1 MAVKCDFSGYA
12 TKNDVRCSDNKII
25 RHGAFAA
32 YDGKTVPLVWQH
44 KHGDVENVLGHADLE
59 VREDGVYAYAH
70 LNNTDRGRTAREMV
84 RNGDVKAMSIYA
96 THVRAKGNDV
106 VHGEL
111 VEVSLVLRGA
121 NPGALIDQVSIE
133 HGDDGEEIAAVIYT
147 DEDLDFVSHGD
158 EDEDFEVEETDDAE
172 EADDVEHAEEEPEA
186 DAEGDEDDPTLGEIF
201 DGMTEEQKT
210 AVYAIVGQLVDSV
223 DEEAEESETEEA
235 EDTAHSDT
243 TTEENDLAHKNVF
256 EGSAD
261 TQELPVLTHAQVET
275 IFEDA
280 RSSGS
285 LKSAILAHA
294 DAYGIKQIETLFPE
308 AKDLWN
314 TPQFI
319 KRKTDWVNAV
329 VGGAKHSPFSRIRT
343 RFADITADEA
353 RAKGYIKGNK
363 KEDEVFT
370 LLQRVTSPTTI
381 YKKQR
386 LDRDDILDITDF
398 DVVSWIRGEMK
409 IMLEEELGRA
419 ILIGDGR
426 QASSKDKIKE
436 ENIRPIYKE
445 DSLYAPRVVLAKATT
460 TEDVLD
466 SIVRA
471 MDDYDGAG
479 NPTWFAEP
487 HMVTEILLL
496 KDKMGHRL
504 FRSVSEL
511 ADYVGVSKIVKV
523 PLMKGLQRTSAKN
536 GTVDALGIIV
546 NMTDYTVGADKGGQL
561 FAAEDFDI
569 SFNQYHYLL
578 ETRLSGALTQPK
590 SAIIV
595 ERKTE
600 DGNVVPEP

>member
-147 DEDLDFVSHGD
+147 DEDRDFVSHGD
-158 EDEDFEVEETDDAE
+158 EDEDFEVEETE
-172 EADDVEHAEEEPEA
+172 DVEHAEEEPEA

-210 AVYAIVGQLVDSV
+210 AVYAIVGQLVESA
-223 DEEAEESETEEA
+223 DEEAEESETEEV

-243 TTEENDLAHKNVF
+243 TTEEDDLAHKNVF

-261 TQELPVLTHAQVET
+261 TEELPVLTHAQVET

-280 RSSGS
+280 RSGGS
-285 LKSAILAHA
+285 LKQAVLAHA
-294 DAYGIKQIETLFPE
+294 DAYGIKQIETLFPD

-314 TPQFI
+314 TPEFI

-370 LLQRVTSPTTI
+370 LLQRVTTPATI

-419 ILIGDGR
+419 VLIGDGR

-445 DSLYAPRVVLAKATT
+445 DSLYAPRVILAKQTT

-479 NPTWFAEP
+479 NPTWFADP
-487 HMVTEILLL
+487 TTVTEILLL

-504 FRSVSEL
+504 FRSISEL
-511 ADYVGVSKIVKV
+511 ADYVGVSNIVKV
-523 PLMKGLQRTSAKN
+523 PLMKGLQRDSAKN
-536 GTVDALGIIV
+536 GKVDALGIVV
-546 NMTDYTVGADKGGQL
+546 NMTDYTIGADKGGQL

-578 ETRLSGALTQPK
+578 ETRLSGALTHPK
-590 SAIIV
+590 SAIII
-595 ERKTE
+595 ERKAE

>member
-12 TKNDVRCSDNKII
+12 TKNDVRCSDNKVI

-84 RNGDVKAMSIYA
+84 KNGDIKAMSIYA
-96 THVRAKGNDV
+96 THVRARGNDV

-133 HGDDGEEIAAVIYT
+133 HGDNGDEIEAVIYT
-147 DEDLDFVSHGD
+147 DAQLDFVSHGD
-158 EDEDFEVEETDDAE
+158 DFEDEDEDFEAEETN
-172 EADDVEHAEEEPEA
+172 DVEHAEEEPEA
-186 DAEGDEDDPTLGEIF
+186 DEAEGDEDDPTLGEIF
-201 DGMTEEQKT
+201 EGMTEEQKT

-243 TTEENDLAHKNVF
+243 TEDTMAHKNVF
-256 EGSAD
+256 EGSA
-261 TQELPVLTHAQVET
+261 TTEELPVLTHSQIET

-280 RSSGS
+280 RSGGS
-285 LKSAILAHA
+285 LKDAILAHA

-314 TPQFI
+314 TPEFI
-319 KRKTDWVNAV
+319 KRKTDWVNSV

-353 RAKGYIKGNK
+353 RARGYIKGNK

-370 LLQRVTSPTTI
+370 LLQRTTSPTTI

-419 ILIGDGR
+419 VLIGDGR
-426 QASSKDKIKE
+426 PVSSKDKIKE
-436 ENIRPIYKE
+436 DCIRPIYKE
-445 DSLYAPRVVLAKATT
+445 DSLYAPRVVLAKETSV
-460 TEDVLD
+460 DDILD
-466 SIVRA
+466 SMVRA
-471 MDDYDGAG
+471 LDDYDGAG
-479 NPTWFAEP
+479 NPTWFADP
-487 HMVTEILLL
+487 RLVTEMLLL
-496 KDKMGHRL
+496 KDKMGHRQ
-504 FRSVSEL
+504 FRTIAEL
-511 ADYVGVSKIVKV
+511 ADYIGVSKIVKV
-523 PLMKGLQRTSAKN
+523 PLMKGLKRTSAKN
-536 GTVDALGIIV
+536 GELEALGIIV
-546 NMTDYTVGADKGGQL
+546 NMSDYTIGADKGGQL

-590 SAIIV
+590 SAVII
-595 ERKTE
+595 ERKVE
-600 DGNVVPEP
+600 SGNIVPEA

>member
-70 LNNTDRGRTAREMV
+70 LNHTDRGRTAREMV

-96 THVRAKGNDV
+96 THVRARGNDV

-133 HGDDGEEIAAVIYT
+133 HGDNGEEIEAVIYT
-147 DEDLDFVSHGD
+147 DEDLDFVSYGD
-158 EDEDFEVEETDDAE
+158 EDEDFEAEETE
-172 EADDVEHAEEEPEA
+172 DVEHAEEEPEA

-210 AVYAIVGQLVDSV
+210 AVYVIVGQLVDSV
-223 DEEAEESETEEA
+223 D

-243 TTEENDLAHKNVF
+243 TTEEDDLAHKNVF

-280 RSSGS
+280 RSGGS
-285 LKSAILAHA
+285 LKQAILAHA

-314 TPQFI
+314 TPEFI

-409 IMLEEELGRA
+409 IMIEEELGRA
-419 ILIGDGR
+419 VLIGDGR
-426 QASSKDKIKE
+426 QASSKDKI
-436 ENIRPIYKE
+436 KE

-546 NMTDYTVGADKGGQL
+546 NMTDYTIGADKGGQL

-578 ETRLSGALTQPK
+578 ETRLSGALTHPK

>member
-12 TKNDVRCSDNKII
+12 TKNDVRCSDNKVI

-59 VREDGVYAYAH
+59 VRDDGVYAYAH

-84 RNGDVKAMSIYA
+84 KNGDIKAMSIYA

-133 HGDDGEEIAAVIYT
+133 HGDNGDEIEAVIYT
-147 DEDLDFVSHGD
+147 DEQLDFVSHGDED
-158 EDEDFEVEETDDAE
+158 EDEDFEVEETDD
-172 EADDVEHAEEEPEA
+172 VEHAEEESEA
-186 DAEGDEDDPTLGEIF
+186 DEDDPTLGEIF
-201 DGMTEEQKT
+201 EGMTEEQKT

-223 DEEAEESETEEA
+223 DEEAEESEVEET
-235 EDTAHSDT
+235 EDTSHSDT
-243 TTEENDLAHKNVF
+243 TEDTMAHKNVF
-256 EGSAD
+256 EGSA
-261 TQELPVLTHAQVET
+261 TTEELPVLTHAQVET

-285 LKSAILAHA
+285 LKEAILAHA
-294 DAYGIKQIETLFPE
+294 DAYGIKQIETLFPD
-308 AKDLWN
+308 AKDLWS
-314 TPQFI
+314 TPEFI
-319 KRKTDWVNAV
+319 KRKTDWVNSV
-329 VGGAKHSPFSRIRT
+329 VGAAKHSPFSRIRT

-353 RAKGYIKGNK
+353 RARGYMKGNK

-370 LLQRVTSPTTI
+370 LLQRTTSPTTI

-419 ILIGDGR
+419 VLIGDGR
-426 QASSKDKIKE
+426 PVSSKDKIKE
-436 ENIRPIYKE
+436 DCIRPIYKE
-445 DSLYAPRVVLAKATT
+445 DSLYAPRVVLAKETSV
-460 TEDVLD
+460 DDILD
-466 SIVRA
+466 SMVRA
-471 MDDYDGAG
+471 LDDYDGAG
-479 NPTWFAEP
+479 NPTWFADP
-487 HMVTEILLL
+487 RLVTEMLLM
-496 KDKMGHRL
+496 KDKIGHRQ
-504 FRSVSEL
+504 FRTIAEL
-511 ADYVGVSKIVKV
+511 ADYIGVSKIVKV
-523 PLMKGLQRTSAKN
+523 PLMKGLKRTSAKN
-536 GTVDALGIIV
+536 GELEALGIIV
-546 NMTDYTVGADKGGQL
+546 NMSDYTIGADKGGQL

-590 SAIIV
+590 SAVIV
-595 ERKTE
+595 ERKVE
-600 DGNVVPEP
+600 SGNVVPEA

>member
-96 THVRAKGNDV
+96 THVRSKGNDV

-158 EDEDFEVEETDDAE
+158 EEEDFEVEETE
-172 EADDVEHAEEEPEA
+172 DVEHAEEEPEA

-243 TTEENDLAHKNVF
+243 TTEEDDLAHKNVF
-256 EGSAD
+256 ECSAD

-294 DAYGIKQIETLFPE
+294 DAYGIKQIETLFPD

-319 KRKTDWVNAV
+319 KRKTDWVESV

-370 LLQRVTSPTTI
+370 LLQRVTTPTTI

-419 ILIGDGR
+419 VLIGDGR

-445 DSLYAPRVVLAKATT
+445 DSLYAPRVILAKPTT

-487 HMVTEILLL
+487 HVVTEILLL

-504 FRSVSEL
+504 FRSISEL

-536 GTVDALGIIV
+536 GTVEALGIVV
-546 NMTDYTVGADKGGQL
+546 NMTDYTIGADKGGQL

-590 SAIIV
+590 SAIII

>member
-12 TKNDVRCSDNKII
+12 TKNDVRCSDNKVI

-59 VREDGVYAYAH
+59 VRDDGVYAYAH
-70 LNNTDRGRTAREMV
+70 LNNTTGGRTAREMV

-96 THVRAKGNDV
+96 THVKARGNDV

-133 HGDDGEEIAAVIYT
+133 HGDEGDEFAAVIYT
-147 DEDLDFVSHGD
+147 DAQLDFVSHSDED
-158 EDEDFEVEETDDAE
+158 EDEDFEVEETDD
-172 EADDVEHAEEEPEA
+172 VEHAEEEPEA
-186 DAEGDEDDPTLGEIF
+186 DEAEGDEDDPTLGEIF
-201 DGMTEEQKT
+201 DGMTDEQKT

-223 DEEAEESETEEA
+223 DEEAEESEAEEV

-243 TTEENDLAHKNVF
+243 TEDTMAHKNVF
-256 EGSAD
+256 EGSA
-261 TQELPVLTHAQVET
+261 TTEELPVLTHAQIET

-280 RSSGS
+280 KSGGS
-285 LKSAILAHA
+285 LKEAILAHA
-294 DAYGIKQIETLFPE
+294 DAYGIKQIETLFPD

-314 TPQFI
+314 QPEFI
-319 KRKTDWVNAV
+319 KRKTDWVSAV
-329 VGGAKHSPFSRIRT
+329 IGGAKHSPFSRIRT

-353 RAKGYIKGNK
+353 RARGYIKGNK

-370 LLQRVTSPTTI
+370 LLQRTTTPTTI

-386 LDRDDILDITDF
+386 LDRDDIIDITGF

-409 IMLEEELGRA
+409 LMLEEELGRA
-419 ILIGDGR
+419 VLIGDGR
-426 QASSKDKIKE
+426 PVSSKDKIKE
-436 ENIRPIYKE
+436 DCIRPIYKE
-445 DSLYAPRVVLAKATT
+445 DSLYAPRVIMAKETSV
-460 TEDVLD
+460 DDILD

-471 MDDYDGAG
+471 LDDYDGSG
-479 NPTWFAEP
+479 NPTWFADP
-487 HMVTEILLL
+487 RLVTEMLLL
-496 KDKMGHRL
+496 KDKMGHRQ
-504 FRSVSEL
+504 FRTLAEL
-511 ADYVGVSKIVKV
+511 ADYIGVSKIVKV
-523 PLMKGLQRTSAKN
+523 PLMKGLKRTSAKN
-536 GTVDALGIIV
+536 GELEALGIIV
-546 NMTDYTVGADKGGQL
+546 NMSDYTIGSDKGGQL
-561 FAAEDFDI
+561 FAAEDFDL

-590 SAIIV
+590 SAVIV
-595 ERKTE
+595 ERKVE
-600 DGNVVPEP
+600 SGNVVPEA

>member
-121 NPGALIDQVSIE
+121 NPGALIDQVSIK

-186 DAEGDEDDPTLGEIF
+186 NAEGDEDDPTLGEIF

-223 DEEAEESETEEA
+223 DEEAEESETEEVD
-235 EDTAHSDT
+235 DTAHSDT
-243 TTEENDLAHKNVF
+243 TTEEDDLAHKNVF

-569 SFNQYHYLL
+569 SFNQYHSLL

-600 DGNVVPEP
+600 DGNVITEP

>member
-12 TKNDVRCSDNKII
+12 TKNDVRCSDNKVI

-59 VREDGVYAYAH
+59 VRDDGVYAYAH

-84 RNGDVKAMSIYA
+84 KNGDIKAMSIYA

-133 HGDDGEEIAAVIYT
+133 HGDDGDEIEAVIYT
-147 DEDLDFVSHGD
+147 DEQLDFVSHGD
-158 EDEDFEVEETDDAE
+158 EDEDEDFEVEET
-172 EADDVEHAEEEPEA
+172 EAVEHAEEEPEA
-186 DAEGDEDDPTLGEIF
+186 DEAEGDEDDPTLGEIF
-201 DGMTEEQKT
+201 EGMTDEQKT

-223 DEEAEESETEEA
+223 DEEAEESETEEV

-243 TTEENDLAHKNVF
+243 TEDTMAHKNVF
-256 EGSAD
+256 EGSA
-261 TQELPVLTHAQVET
+261 TTEELPVLTHSQVET

-280 RSSGS
+280 RSGGS
-285 LKSAILAHA
+285 LKEAILAHA
-294 DAYGIKQIETLFPE
+294 DAYGIKQIETLFPD

-314 TPQFI
+314 TPEFI
-319 KRKTDWVNAV
+319 KRKTDWVQSV

-353 RAKGYIKGNK
+353 RARGYIKGNK

-370 LLQRVTSPTTI
+370 LLQRTTSPTTI

-419 ILIGDGR
+419 VLIGDGR
-426 QASSKDKIKE
+426 PVSSKDKIKE
-436 ENIRPIYKE
+436 DCIRPIYKE
-445 DSLYAPRVVLAKATT
+445 DSLYAPRVILAKETSV
-460 TEDVLD
+460 DDILD

-471 MDDYDGAG
+471 LDDYDGAG
-479 NPTWFAEP
+479 SPTWFADP
-487 HMVTEILLL
+487 RLVTEMLLL
-496 KDKMGHRL
+496 KDKMGHRQ
-504 FRSVSEL
+504 FRTLAEL
-511 ADYVGVSKIVKV
+511 ADYIGVSKIVKV
-523 PLMKGLQRTSAKN
+523 PLMKGLKRTSAKN
-536 GTVDALGIIV
+536 GELEALGIIV
-546 NMTDYTVGADKGGQL
+546 NMSDYTIGADKGGQL

-578 ETRLSGALTQPK
+578 ETRLSGALTKPK
-590 SAIIV
+590 SAVVV
-595 ERKTE
+595 ERKVE
-600 DGNVVPEP
+600 SGNVVAEP

>member
-12 TKNDVRCSDNKII
+12 TKNDVRCSDNKVI

-70 LNNTDRGRTAREMV
+70 LNNTDRGRIAREMV
-84 RNGDVKAMSIYA
+84 KNGDIKAMSIYA
-96 THVRAKGNDV
+96 THVRARGNDV

-133 HGDDGEEIAAVIYT
+133 HGDNGDEIEAVIYT
-147 DEDLDFVSHGD
+147 DEQLDFVSHGD
-158 EDEDFEVEETDDAE
+158 DFEDEDEDFDAE
-172 EADDVEHAEEEPEA
+172 ETDDVEHAEEEPEA
-186 DAEGDEDDPTLGEIF
+186 DEAEGNEDDPTLGEIF
-201 DGMTEEQKT
+201 EGMTEEQKT

-223 DEEAEESETEEA
+223 DEEAEESETEEV

-243 TTEENDLAHKNVF
+243 TEDTMAHKNVF
-256 EGSAD
+256 EGSA
-261 TQELPVLTHAQVET
+261 TTEELPVLTHAQVET

-285 LKSAILAHA
+285 LKEAILAHA

-314 TPQFI
+314 TPEFI
-319 KRKTDWVNAV
+319 KRKTDWVNSV

-353 RAKGYIKGNK
+353 RARGYIKGNK

-370 LLQRVTSPTTI
+370 LLQRTTSPTTI

-419 ILIGDGR
+419 VLIGDGR
-426 QASSKDKIKE
+426 PVSSKDKIKE
-436 ENIRPIYKE
+436 DCIRPIYKE
-445 DSLYAPRVVLAKATT
+445 DSLYAPRVILAKETSV
-460 TEDVLD
+460 DDILD

-471 MDDYDGAG
+471 LDDYDGAG
-479 NPTWFAEP
+479 NPTWFADP
-487 HMVTEILLL
+487 RLVTEMLLL
-496 KDKMGHRL
+496 KDKMGHRQ
-504 FRSVSEL
+504 FRTLAEL
-511 ADYVGVSKIVKV
+511 ADYIGVSKIVKV
-523 PLMKGLQRTSAKN
+523 PLMKGLKRTSAKN
-536 GTVDALGIIV
+536 GELEALGIIV
-546 NMTDYTVGADKGGQL
+546 NMSDYTIGADKGGQL

-590 SAIIV
+590 SAVIV
-595 ERKTE
+595 ERKVE
-600 DGNVVPEP
+600 SGNIVPEP

>member
-96 THVRAKGNDV
+96 THVRAKGNYV

-147 DEDLDFVSHGD
+147 DEDLDFVSHAD
-158 EDEDFEVEETDDAE
+158 EDEDFEAEETE
-172 EADDVEHAEEEPEA
+172 DVEHAEEEPEA

-223 DEEAEESETEEA
+223 DEEAEESETEEVK
-235 EDTAHSDT
+235 DTAHSDT
-243 TTEENDLAHKNVF
+243 TTEEDDLAHKNVF

-445 DSLYAPRVVLAKATT
+445 DSLYATRVVLAKATT
-460 TEDVLD
+460 TEDILD

-479 NPTWFAEP
+479 NPTLFAEP

-504 FRSVSEL
+504 FRSVSEM

-546 NMTDYTVGADKGGQL
+546 NMTDYTVGSDKGGQL

-600 DGNVVPEP
+600 DGNVVLEP

>member
-12 TKNDVRCSDNKII
+12 TKNDVRCSDNKVI

-59 VREDGVYAYAH
+59 VRDDGVYAYAH

-84 RNGDVKAMSIYA
+84 KNGDIRAMSIYA
-96 THVRAKGNDV
+96 THVKARGNDV

-133 HGDDGEEIAAVIYT
+133 HGDDGDEIEAVIYT
-147 DEDLDFVSHGD
+147 DEQLDFVSHED
-158 EDEDFEVEETDDAE
+158 EDEEEDFEAEET
-172 EADDVEHAEEEPEA
+172 DDVEHAEEDEPEA
-186 DAEGDEDDPTLGEIF
+186 EDADGDEDDPTLGEIF

-223 DEEAEESETEEA
+223 DEEAEESETKEA

-243 TTEENDLAHKNVF
+243 TTEEDVLAHKNVF

-261 TQELPVLTHAQVET
+261 TKELPVLTHSQIET

-280 RSSGS
+280 KSCGS
-285 LKSAILAHA
+285 LKEAILSHA

-308 AKDLWN
+308 VKDLWN

-319 KRKTDWVNAV
+319 KRKTEWVNEV

-353 RAKGYIKGNK
+353 RARGYVKGTK
-363 KEDEVFT
+363 KVDEVFT
-370 LLQRVTSPTTI
+370 LLQRSTTPTTI

-386 LDRDDILDITDF
+386 LDRDDIIDITDF

-426 QASSKDKIKE
+426 EITATDKIKE

-445 DSLYAPRVVLAKATT
+445 DPLYAPRVILAKQTT
-460 TEDVLD
+460 LEDVLD
-466 SIVRA
+466 SIVRGL
-471 MDDYDGAG
+471 DDYEGTG
-479 NPTWFAEP
+479 NPVWFAEP
-487 HMVTEILLL
+487 HIVTEIMLL

-504 FRSVSEL
+504 FRSVAEL

-523 PLMKGLQRTSAKN
+523 PLMKGLERTSNKN
-536 GTVDALGIIV
+536 GKLEALGIIV
-546 NMTDYTVGADKGGQL
+546 NMSDYTIGADKGGQL

-590 SAIIV
+590 SAIVV

-600 DGNVVPEP
+600 DGNVVLEP

>member
-12 TKNDVRCSDNKII
+12 TKNDVRCSDNKVI

-59 VREDGVYAYAH
+59 VRDDGVYAYAH

-84 RNGDVKAMSIYA
+84 KNGDIKAMSIYA
-96 THVRAKGNDV
+96 THVRARGNDV

-133 HGDDGEEIAAVIYT
+133 HGDSGDEIEAVIYT
-147 DEDLDFVSHGD
+147 DAQLDFVSHGDED
-158 EDEDFEVEETDDAE
+158 EDEDFEVEETDD
-172 EADDVEHAEEEPEA
+172 VEHAEEEPEA
-186 DAEGDEDDPTLGEIF
+186 DEAEGNEDDPTLGEIF
-201 DGMTEEQKT
+201 EGMTEEQKT

-223 DEEAEESETEEA
+223 DEEAEESETEEV

-243 TTEENDLAHKNVF
+243 TEDTMAHKNVF
-256 EGSAD
+256 EGSA
-261 TQELPVLTHAQVET
+261 TTEELPVLTHSQIET

-280 RSSGS
+280 KANGS
-285 LKSAILAHA
+285 LKEAILAHA
-294 DAYGIKQIETLFPE
+294 DAYGIKQIETLFPD

-314 TPQFI
+314 QPEFI
-319 KRKTDWVNAV
+319 KRKTDWVQSV

-353 RAKGYIKGNK
+353 RARGYIKGNK

-370 LLQRVTSPTTI
+370 LLQRTTSPTTI

-419 ILIGDGR
+419 VLIGDGR
-426 QASSKDKIKE
+426 PVSSKDKIKE
-436 ENIRPIYKE
+436 DCIRPIYKE
-445 DSLYAPRVVLAKATT
+445 DSLYAPRVVMAKETSV
-460 TEDVLD
+460 DDILD

-471 MDDYDGAG
+471 LDDYDGAG
-479 NPTWFAEP
+479 NPTWFADP
-487 HMVTEILLL
+487 RLVTEMLLL
-496 KDKMGHRL
+496 KDKMGHRQ
-504 FRSVSEL
+504 FRTLAEL
-511 ADYVGVSKIVKV
+511 ADYIGVSKIVKV
-523 PLMKGLQRTSAKN
+523 PLMKGLKRTSAKN
-536 GTVDALGIIV
+536 GELEALGIIV
-546 NMTDYTVGADKGGQL
+546 NMSDYTIGADKGGQL
-561 FAAEDFDI
+561 FAAEDFDL

-590 SAIIV
+590 SAVIV
-595 ERKTE
+595 ERKVE
-600 DGNVVPEP
+600 SGNVVPEP